1 MMPKLVFDIE
11 TVGEDFDKMD
21 ETTRDVLTRWIKK
34 ESESEEEYQVALEEL
49 KEGLGLSAVVGQI
62 VVIGALNPETM
73 KGVIYFQ
80 APDSEIADFE
90 EGGISYKKKTEK
102 EMLAEFWETAKNYD
116 EFISFN
122 GRSFDAPFLFARSA
136 INDIR
141 PTRDLMANRYLN
153 LQRFSGVKHVDLL
166 DQLTFYGAMRRKWS
180 SLHLWC
186 RAFNIKSPK
195 AEGIKGDDVG
205 KLFREKKYLD
215 IARYNA
221 GDLWATKELY
231 EYWDKY
237 LRF

>member
-1 MMPKLVFDIE
+1 MAKLVFDIE
-11 TVGEDFDKMD
+11 TVGEDFDRMD
-21 ETTRDVLTRWIKK
+21 KTTREVLTRWIKK
-34 ESESEEEYQVALEEL
+34 ESGSEEEYQVALEEL

-62 VVIGALNPETM
+62 VVIGALNPETG

-80 APDSEIADFE
+80 APESEIADFE
-90 EGGISYKKKTEK
+90 EEGISYKKRTEK
-102 EMLAEFWETAKNYD
+102 EMLSEFWETAKNYD

-136 INDIR
+136 INGIR
-141 PTRDLMANRYLN
+141 PARDLMANRYLN
-153 LQRFSGVKHVDLL
+153 LQRFGVKHVDLL

-186 RAFNIKSPK
+186 RAFGIKSPK
-195 AEGIKGDDVG
+195 AEGIKGEDVG
-205 KLFREKKYLD
+205 KLFREKKYLE

-221 GDLWATKELY
+221 GDLRATKELY

-237 LRF
+237 LRLS

>member
-1 MMPKLVFDIE
+1 
-11 TVGEDFDKMD
+11 MD

-34 ESESEEEYQVALEEL
+34 ESESEEEYQAALEEL
-49 KEGLGLSAVVGQI
+49 KEGLGLSAVVGRI
-62 VVIGALNPETM
+62 AVIGALNPETG

-80 APDSEIADFE
+80 APEAEIADFE
-90 EGGISYKKKTEK
+90 EEGISYKKRTEK
-102 EMLAEFWETAKNYD
+102 EMLAEFWETAKNYG

-136 INDIR
+136 INGIR

-153 LQRFSGVKHVDLL
+153 LQKFSGVKHVDLL

-186 RAFNIKSPK
+186 RAFGIKSPK

-205 KLFREKKYLD
+205 KLFRDKKYLD

-231 EYWDKY
+231 EYWEKY
-237 LRF
+237 LKF

>member
-1 MMPKLVFDIE
+1 MAKLVFDIE

-21 ETTRDVLTRWIKK
+21 ETTQEVLTRWIKK
-34 ESESEEEYQVALEEL
+34 ESESEEEYQIALEEL

-62 VVIGALNPETM
+62 VVIGALNPETQ

-80 APDSEIADFE
+80 ASDLEIADFE
-90 EGGISYKKKTEK
+90 EDGISYKKRTEK
-102 EMLAEFWETAKNYD
+102 EMLGEFWETAKNYD

-136 INDIR
+136 INGIR

-153 LQRFSGVKHVDLL
+153 LQRFSGVKHIDLL

-186 RAFNIKSPK
+186 RAFGIKSPK

-205 KLFREKKYLD
+205 KLFRGKKYLE